1 MGYSR
6 IKYEDMKRVV
16 ESTFQNLGYSTKD
29 SEDIAEVILEADL
42 RAIESHGVQRLILY
56 YVQTKNGLIKKD
68 VRPEI
73 IKETPV
79 SALIDGN
86 AGSGQISSQFAMR
99 IAIKKAKKTGIAIVT
114 VRNSNHNGIEGYYA
128 SMAQK
133 EGLLGMVMTNTEAIM
148 VPTFGKRAM
157 LGTNPI
163 AVSVSADPYPF
174 LLDMA
179 TTVIPRGK
187 LEVYIKKDAPVPMGW
202 ITDEAGNV
210 SQDARTVNENIK
222 NKVCSGILPL
232 GGVGEMFS
240 GHKGYGLG
248 LMVEILT
255 GIISGGYTSNHCYG
269 VTTPDVPPKNE
280 VKTSHTFIAID
291 YGMFGD
297 KKEIE
302 KHLSV
307 YLQELRDSEKADG
320 QNRIY
325 THGEKEAEIR
335 KDRLQRGILCNDK
348 TVGEI
353 KNICADLGITLPE
366 IRLQE

>member
-1 MGYSR
+1 VGYSR
-6 IKYEDMKRVV
+6 IKYEDMKRVA
-16 ESTFQNLGYSTKD
+16 ESVFQRLGYSAED
-29 SEDIAEVILEADL
+29 SADIADVILEADL

-56 YVQTKNGLIKKD
+56 YTQTKSGLIRKD

-99 IAIKKAKKTGIAIVT
+99 IAIKKAKENGMAIVT
-114 VRNSNHNGIEGYYA
+114 VKNSNHNGIEGYYA

-163 AVSVSADPYPF
+163 AVSISADPYPF

-187 LEVYIKKDAPVPMGW
+187 LEVYLKKDAPVPLGW
-202 ITDEAGNV
+202 ITDETGNV
-210 SQDARTVNENIK
+210 SQDAKTVNVNIK

-232 GGVGEMFS
+232 GGVGEIFS

-255 GIISGGYTSNHCYG
+255 GIIGGGYTSNHCYG
-269 VTTPDVPPKNE
+269 VTTLDAPPKNE
-280 VKTSHTFIAID
+280 VKTSHTFIVID
-291 YGMFGD
+291 YSMFGD
-297 KKEIE
+297 KEEIE
-302 KHLSV
+302 NHLSV
-307 YLQELRDSEKADG
+307 YLQELRDSDKADG
-320 QNRIY
+320 QDRIY

-335 KDRLQRGILCNDK
+335 KDRLQNGILSNEK

-353 KNICADLGITLPE
+353 KGICEDLGIELPQ
-366 IRLQE
+366 IKVQY